1 MDKVDKVDSRIQL
14 LIIGPSEVG
23 KTSILYRYA
32 NSQFS
37 SFYLATVGI
46 DYFTKDDIIDGKNI
60 KVKIWDTAGQERYK
74 SLTQAFFRNA
84 QGIIVTFDLSN
95 KDSFDNL
102 KYWIQSLKANLG
114 EDSPIKKIIIGNK
127 LDLEREIDKETAQK
141 FANENKIDYFE
152 GSAKENI
159 NINESITY
167 LIRKILENTPPPV
180 EDNNQTIL
188 PKKKKK
194 EKESNTGCC

>member
-60 KVKIWDTAGQERYK
+60 KVKIWDTAGQERYRSIAQTHYRKAVGALLVFDVTREKTFENLDKVIFIKQWIADLK
-74 SLTQAFFRNA
+74 SLAEKDIQ
-84 QGIIVTFDLSN
+84 IIL
-95 KDSFDNL
+95 
-102 KYWIQSLKANLG
+102 
-114 EDSPIKKIIIGNK
+114 IGNK
-127 LDLEREIDKETAQK
+127 IDLVEKNPD
-141 FANENKIDYFE
+141 
-152 GSAKENI
+152 
-159 NINESITY
+159 
-167 LIRKILENTPPPV
+167 LRKVL
-180 EDNNQTIL
+180 
-188 PKKKKK
+188 K
-194 EKESNTGCC
+194 EKAI